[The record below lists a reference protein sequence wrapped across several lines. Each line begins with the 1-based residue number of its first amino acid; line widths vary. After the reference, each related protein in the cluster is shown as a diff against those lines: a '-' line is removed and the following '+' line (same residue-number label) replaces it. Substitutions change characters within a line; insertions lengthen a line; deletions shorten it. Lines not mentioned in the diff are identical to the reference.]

1 MRIEVLL
8 KPREKAVF
16 LPFNYQYQITSAIY
30 ETIAK
35 SSPEFAK
42 KLHDEG
48 FGERRFKFF
57 TFSQILAK
65 RKKITSEG
73 FWVIG
78 EFSLKISSPLYEFLL
93 HLLNGLFKDHKFKIG
108 REEFTVKGAYIRENP
123 EIKPGQTFVC
133 LSPIVVSTLKEG
145 FTTPYY
151 IRYTEEPELFSEK
164 IRQNLLRKFATYY
177 GRLPADDR
185 LFFFFDEEYLQKN
198 KGTKLIHYR
207 DQKILGY
214 LAPFTVEGSPELIA
228 FGYEV
233 GFGEKNSMGFGC
245 VEVKNADN

>member
-35 SSPEFAK
+35 SSPEFAR

-65 RKKITSEG
+65 RKKLAPDG
-73 FWVIG
+73 FWIIG
-78 EFSLKISSPLYEFLL
+78 ECSLKISSPLYEFLL
-93 HLLNGLFKDHKFKIG
+93 HLLNGLFKDHKFIIG
-108 REEFTVKGAYIRENP
+108 REEFTVKGAFIRENP

-145 FTTPYY
+145 YTKPYY

-177 GRLPADDR
+177 GRLPVDDR

-214 LAPFTVEGSPELIA
+214 LAPFTVEGSAELIA
-228 FGYEV
+228 FGYDV

-245 VEVKNADN
+245 AEVK